1 MNSIHLTNREL
12 RPGETVEGTVRWS
25 LEKPPKDLELRIFW
39 FTRGRGT
46 EEAESVLI
54 LPLGGEQSGERSF
67 SHVLPGSPWS
77 TDGKLISII
86 WGVELVEKWAG
97 SLALEEFTVGPQ
109 RRAVVLG
116 AVELP
121 RSQSSAAGRM
131 NRLLRR
137 KNHEGTR

>member
-12 RPGETVEGTVRWS
+12 KPGETVEGTVRWS

-67 SHVLPGSPWS
+67 SMRSPTARGAPTGS
-77 TDGKLISII
+77 
-86 WGVELVEKWAG
+86 
-97 SLALEEFTVGPQ
+97 
-109 RRAVVLG
+109 
-116 AVELP
+116 
-121 RSQSSAAGRM
+121 SSASSG
-131 NRLLRR
+131 
-137 KNHEGTR
+137 E